1 MEQSYI
7 LHLSPDDSRVTF
19 PTNSCTDFIV
29 ELDKPIKLPPDSFV
43 EMLEIRAML
52 DDRSRDTI
60 YVLSDICQNSI
71 VFATQAPVLRAV
83 TIGGLKRVAHEFTNP
98 YKIKVSTGELRR
110 CHIYL
115 RGRDFKELS
124 FNVAELE
131 VTLRITHEALQHE

>member
-7 LHLSPDDSRVTF
+7 LHLSPDDSKTTF

-29 ELDKPIKLPPDSFV
+29 ELDKSIPLPPDSFV

-60 YVLSDICQNSI
+60 YILSDICENS
-71 VFATQAPVLRAV
+71 VLFATQAPLLRAV
-83 TIGGLKRVAHEFTNP
+83 AIAGVRRVAHEFTNP
-98 YKIKVSTGELRR
+98 YKIRVSTQELRR
-110 CHIYL
+110 CRIYL

-124 FNVAELE
+124 FNVTELE
-131 VTLRITHEALQHE
+131 VTLRITHSASQ